1 MQINVSQ
8 LLRESTGATRDY
20 QINEVVDISGDNQD
34 SPVTGECHLLRT
46 QRSILVK
53 CSLSTDAELECSRCL
68 TSYDHPLKLNFEE
81 EYFPTVDVLTGATLP
96 LPEDAGNFTIDEHH
110 VIDLTEATRQ
120 YALLAIPMKPLC
132 SSKCTGLCQKCGQN
146 LNEGNCDCPKQE
158 IDPRWSELT
167 KLL

>member
-8 LLRESTGATRDY
+8 LLQESTGATRDY
-20 QINEVVDISGDNQD
+20 QINEIIDITSDNQNR
-34 SPVTGECHLLRT
+34 PVNGECHLLRT

-53 CSLSTDAELECSRCL
+53 CSFSTDMDLACSRCL
-68 TSYDHPLKLNFEE
+68 NSFKHTLKLNFEE
-81 EYFPTVDVLTGATLP
+81 EYFPTVDVVTGAAMP
-96 LPEDAGNFTIDEHH
+96 LPEDAGNFTIDAHH

-120 YALLAIPMKPLC
+120 YTLLSIPMKPLC
-132 SSKCTGLCQKCGQN
+132 SSQCAGLCQKCGHN
-146 LNEGNCDCPKQE
+146 LNEGPCDCPKQE